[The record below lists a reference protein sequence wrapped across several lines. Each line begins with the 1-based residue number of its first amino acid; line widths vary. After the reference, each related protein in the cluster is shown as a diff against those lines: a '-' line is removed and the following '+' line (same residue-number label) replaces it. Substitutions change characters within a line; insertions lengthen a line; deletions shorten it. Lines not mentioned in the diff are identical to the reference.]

1 MNSSALE
8 DSAYANEWQDYILKR
23 GDLASSSCL
32 ELSTEDTCRTCPF
45 TANLSPFPG
54 LQPSPSV
61 YSLLRGLSAYL
72 SSHIHC
78 KHSDLSPNTSAIP
91 SSVIMSYPASSK
103 PFGSLHFALR
113 TKSKEPNTDT
123 QQEALHRLLAP
134 PSHLATLF
142 PMIFMFRSYWLFLQ
156 CSKYTMYY
164 LIPDFRIYNIFSCPF
179 SASFRSHC
187 IPCLFH
193 LQDLKS
199 SVLT

>member
-1 MNSSALE
+1 MGQWGDDCCKQLGLSSSRNQEPLIDYTAHTYKLSLLHEGGRIWVSTHHFLLSVTGWGRLLDMNSSALE

-91 SSVIMSYPASSK
+91 SSVIMS
-103 PFGSLHFALR
+103 
-113 TKSKEPNTDT
+113 
-123 QQEALHRLLAP
+123 
-134 PSHLATLF
+134 
-142 PMIFMFRSYWLFLQ
+142 
-156 CSKYTMYY
+156 
-164 LIPDFRIYNIFSCPF
+164 
-179 SASFRSHC
+179 
-187 IPCLFH
+187 
-193 LQDLKS
+193 
-199 SVLT
+199 